1 MTEQKDGTSGQW
13 EAGLEVSSEVLTSE
27 GQTVDTSG
35 NIWELPVRAE
45 SASTLK
51 LNLAS
56 ALQSGA
62 EQFTRRSRKLVRLYL
77 TKRLRTVK
85 ANTVQSD
92 LYAFRRFMK
101 WWGENKSR
109 TLKWDEVSESDW
121 RAFLDYCVK
130 STARKGD
137 IFTILRS
144 FYSWGA
150 FQKELPGFDR
160 DIASSIS
167 LIRAPGNERGEA
179 VRALDPH
186 RGPLDD
192 DEIKL
197 IHDALD
203 KKAGTVEERVVVRL
217 FLELGIRP
225 LAVTLIRGKHLLRHD
240 VPVAEKGKED
250 RKTMYQLEVPKL
262 KSREAEITK
271 WYTRPLSN
279 ELGEALERV
288 SQSDEELLLGW
299 LAEYQSPEKMIGV
312 YLNDWV
318 AEVGLISPR
327 TGELLN
333 LFPRRFRRTLATDMA
348 VQGASKVQIA
358 QALGHKDLQNVDVY
372 LDASAVILDR
382 MEEDDA
388 FDFQDEVVD
397 LFMGKVGAPD
407 DEDVSEQRI
416 PGAAPQVGG
425 LKGTTGN
432 IGACQKSSPCSLTPP
447 LSCYTCSKFVAF
459 EDAPH
464 DDIKD
469 ELETWIKSS
478 PEGVDRRIPQQH
490 VTTLKAIRQLLQQLG
505 DE

>member
-1 MTEQKDGTSGQW
+1 MTEQKNDRNGQS
-13 EAGLEVSSEVLTSE
+13 ECVPEVPSEVLTPD
-27 GQTVDTSG
+27 GQTVDTSDDV
-35 NIWELPVRAE
+35 WRLDVRAK
-45 SASTLK
+45 SKSRIKINSSSSFGRITNRSLK
-51 LNLAS
+51 LI
-56 ALQSGA
+56 
-62 EQFTRRSRKLVRLYL
+62 RLYL
-77 TKRLRTVK
+77 AERLRSVKPVTVK
-85 ANTVQSD
+85 ND
-92 LYAFRRFMK
+92 LDAFKSFVRWCNKRKDDIFK
-101 WWGENKSR
+101 WREI
-109 TLKWDEVSESDW
+109 DESDW
-121 RAFLDYCVK
+121 REFLDKCNK
-130 STARKGD
+130 SMSNRGGYFSR
-137 IFTILRS
+137 IRP
-144 FYSWGA
+144 FYRWGA
-150 FQKELPGFDR
+150 FQKGFSDFDR
-160 DIASSIS
+160 DVASSIS
-167 LIRAPGNERGEA
+167 LIRAPGNDKGKA
-179 VRALDPH
+179 VRTLDPH

-203 KKAGTVEERVVVRL
+203 EKAGTVEKRVVVRL

-271 WYTRPLSN
+271 WYTRPLSD

-299 LAEYQSPEKMIGV
+299 LAEYQSPEKRIGIH
-312 YLNDWV
+312 LNDWV
-318 AEVGLISPR
+318 AEAGLISPR

-348 VQGASKVQIA
+348 VQGASKAQIA

-372 LDASAVILDR
+372 MDASAAILDR

-397 LFMGKVGAPD
+397 LFMGKVGDPD

-425 LKGTTGN
+425 LKETTGH

-447 LSCYTCSKFVAF
+447 LSCYTCKKFVAF

-464 DDIKD
+464 EDIKD
-469 ELETWIKSS
+469 ELENWIEGS
-478 PEGVDRRIPQQH
+478 PEGIDRRIPQQH
-490 VTTLKAIRQLLQQLG
+490 VTTLKAIRQLLQQLRG
-505 DE
+505 E

>member
-1 MTEQKDGTSGQW
+1 MTERKNNRKGQS
-13 EAGLEVSSEVLTSE
+13 EGGLEVPSEVLTSE

-35 NIWELPVRAE
+35 DIWELPVRAE

-56 ALQSGA
+56 ALQPGA
-62 EQFTRRSRKLVRLYL
+62 EQFTSRSRKLVRLYL
-77 TKRLRTVK
+77 AERLRTVK
-85 ANTVQSD
+85 ASTVRGD
-92 LYAFRRFMK
+92 LYAFRKFVE
-101 WWGENKSR
+101 WWVENKSR

-130 STARKGD
+130 STSRKGG
-137 IFTILRS
+137 IFTALRS

-150 FQKELPGFDR
+150 FQKELPDFDR

-167 LIRAPGNERGEA
+167 IVRAPGNKKGEA
-179 VRALDPH
+179 VRALDSH

-197 IHDALD
+197 IHNALD
-203 KKAGTVEERVVVRL
+203 ERAGTVEERVVVRL

-225 LAVTLIRGKHLLRHD
+225 LAVTLIRGKHFSRHD

-250 RKTMYQLEVPKL
+250 RKTLYQLEVPKL
-262 KSREAEITK
+262 KDRGADITK

-279 ELGEALERV
+279 DLGQGLERV
-288 SQSDEELLLGW
+288 SQSDEDLLLAW
-299 LAEYQSPEKMIGV
+299 LADYQSPEKKIGD
-312 YLNDWV
+312 YLKSWV
-318 AEVGLISPR
+318 AEAGLISPR
-327 TGELLN
+327 TGEILN

-348 VQGASKVQIA
+348 VQGASKAQIA
-358 QALGHKDLQNVDVY
+358 QALGHNDLQNVDVY
-372 LDASAVILDR
+372 MDASAVILDR
-382 MEEDDA
+382 MEEEDA
-388 FDFQDEVVD
+388 FDFQDEVVE
-397 LFMGKVGAPD
+397 LFMGKVGDPD

-425 LKGTTGN
+425 LKGTTGH
-432 IGACQKSSPCSLTPP
+432 IGACQKQSPCSLSPP
-447 LSCYTCSKFVAF
+447 LSCYTCKKFVAF

-464 DDIKD
+464 EDIKD
-469 ELETWIKSS
+469 ELEHWIKSS